1 MDLRFTISDMNT
13 LTFDLLPGEILNY
26 LNDLEKLC
34 VRRFLSSPF
43 QDYSNT
49 NTSAV

>member
-1 MDLRFTISDMNT
+1 MDLRFTISDMNP
-13 LTFDLLPGEILNY
+13 LTFDQLPGQILDY

-34 VRRFLSSPF
+34 VCRFLSSLF

-49 NTSAV
+49 SAV